1 MASKASPSFPLKTN
15 PPPNFFSDYSV
26 VLSVSLQDAFST
38 LGTSAG
44 LERVCRLSKLCSAF
58 ELTQRDKVLLPLATY
73 PDGKVLRDVGVRTTS
88 TTVGTQTEDATG
100 QGHIITRQHFTME
113 ETVPLIFGLLKNK
126 VQLTGTLSWDESA
139 LSALSATSSSPASN
153 NLEALY
159 ETVSNGGIVVWKLRT
174 FSQEGDDP
182 NKTRVTERIEGS
194 APFLLKWIVQSE
206 ATKAH
211 RCVLLLIN
219 GQNIES
225 RF

>member
-1 MASKASPSFPLKTN
+1 MASNTSSSFPLKTH

-26 VLSVSLQDAFST
+26 VLSVSLQGAFAI

-44 LERVCRLSKLCSAF
+44 HERVCRLSKLCTAF
-58 ELTQRDKVLLPLATY
+58 ELTQRDKVVLPLATY
-73 PDGKVLRDVGVRTTS
+73 PDGKALRDVGVRTTS

-100 QGHIITRQHFTME
+100 QGYIITRQHFTME
-113 ETVPLIFGLLKNK
+113 ETVPLIFGLLKSK

-139 LSALSATSSSPASN
+139 LSALSATSPSPASN
-153 NLEALY
+153 TLEALY
-159 ETVSNGGIVVWKLRT
+159 ETVSDGGIVVWKLRT

-206 ATKAH
+206 AVKAH
-211 RCVLLLIN
+211 RAHMELYHTLF
-219 GQNIES
+219 Q
-225 RF
+225 